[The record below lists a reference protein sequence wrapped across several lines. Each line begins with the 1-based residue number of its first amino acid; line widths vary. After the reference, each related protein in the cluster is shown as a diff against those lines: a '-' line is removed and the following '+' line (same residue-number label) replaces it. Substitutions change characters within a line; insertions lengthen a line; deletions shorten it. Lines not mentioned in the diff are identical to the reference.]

1 MCITDA
7 WLKFGVRGVPAEL
20 APGCTKGCVC
30 RKHWGHVVGDTFLG
44 THCWG
49 HIVGD
54 KTGTGSTALAC
65 REGGW
70 VDNDAFRCC
79 RVRVEVFAPTL
90 ALGRV
95 FGGVAGI

>member
-7 WLKFGVRGVPAEL
+7 RLKFGVSLLL
-20 APGCTKGCVC
+20 AAPRAASGDSS
-30 RKHWGHVVGDTFLG
+30 GDTFLG
-44 THCWG
+44 THRRG

-79 RVRVEVFAPTL
+79 RVRVGVFAPTL